1 MQLVGDIKNKETVQ
15 PQQSSHGKNRWL
27 WVPIFLIV
35 LFIGDRAA
43 GFVLKKIESKS
54 QFRFTQ
60 LYQKNASCDI
70 LVAGNSR
77 GLSFYQPFIENN
89 TGQKVF
95 SLAYNGMSSSMLYVL
110 MQDYFERHAAPK
122 KLVLEVTCADRYNKE
137 LIPAFSTYASYS
149 PNIKQY
155 LKKENPNTYYGSQF
169 SHLLRYNSEIFQ
181 RSLRYLN
188 KSDNLWLTNRRISEA
203 MQAESE
209 TLKNVS
215 IDHIPK
221 LQDALADIVKLAQ
234 SKGTEVELIIAPF
247 LPNYKNAMYNLTD
260 YIVEVERQT
269 GLKVKN
275 YAGAIQEPKYFGDY
289 FHINVYGSEKFI
301 DILDK
306 DGIFH

>member
-1 MQLVGDIKNKETVQ
+1 MQIVDNIKNKDTI
-15 PQQSSHGKNRWL
+15 QQQHSHPGKNRWL
-27 WVPIFLIV
+27 WAPIFLLV

-54 QFRFTQ
+54 QFRFTK
-60 LYQKNASCDI
+60 LYQNSAPCDI
-70 LVAGNSR
+70 LIAGNSR

-110 MQDYFERHAAPK
+110 MQDYYERHTAPK

-155 LKKENPNTYYGSQF
+155 LKKENPNTYYGSQV

-181 RSLRYLN
+181 RSLRYLS

-209 TLKNVS
+209 NLKNVS

-269 GLKVKN
+269 GLKVRN

-301 DILDK
+301 DMLHRDRV
-306 DGIFH
+306 FQ